1 MAIEACVAPNVGKAV
16 CSTMCIFAANT
27 VSKCLLHC
35 LSPADRAKLVVPG
48 TGKPSVAQLAMA
60 LEEVFTHGA
69 DTMKE
74 FGRSYDDGKK

>member
-1 MAIEACVAPNVGKAV
+1 MAIAACVAPNVGKAV

-48 TGKPSVAQLAMA
+48 TGKPSAQLAMA
-60 LEEVFTHGA
+60 LEEVFTLGA
-69 DTMKE
+69 ERMKE
-74 FGRSYDDGKK
+74 FRRSYDDGKK